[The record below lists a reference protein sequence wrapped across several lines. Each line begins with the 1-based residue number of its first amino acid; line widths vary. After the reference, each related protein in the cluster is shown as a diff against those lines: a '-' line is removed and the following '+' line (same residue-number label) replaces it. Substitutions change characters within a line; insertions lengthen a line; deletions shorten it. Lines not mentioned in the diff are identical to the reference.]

1 MRRSPARTAV
11 AARDR
16 APADPAPAAV
26 AGLAGLALGLAAALA
41 LAGQASGQSS
51 GQASGESEVVDREE
65 GRDWAVGRPLPDDAD
80 WTPIDAARHDLP
92 SLDRGERYVRF
103 QGMVLRVTGT
113 PEAGLI
119 VLASE
124 GEAAELLD

>member
-1 MRRSPARTAV
+1 MRRSPARAAV

-16 APADPAPAAV
+16 VPADLLPAAA
-26 AGLAGLALGLAAALA
+26 AGLTLGLASALA
-41 LAGQASGQSS
+41 LAGPAA
-51 GQASGESEVVDREE
+51 GQASGGAEVVEREA

-92 SLDRGERYVRF
+92 PLDRGERYVRF
-103 QGMVLRVTGT
+103 QGEVLRVTGT

-124 GEAAELLD
+124 GQAAEILD